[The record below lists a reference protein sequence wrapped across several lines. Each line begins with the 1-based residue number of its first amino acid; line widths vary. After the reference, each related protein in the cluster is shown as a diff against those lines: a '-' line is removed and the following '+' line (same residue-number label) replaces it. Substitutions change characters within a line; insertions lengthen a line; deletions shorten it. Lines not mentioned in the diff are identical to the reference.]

1 MPSELMPQTGDSP
14 PQTPSGS
21 GMSPSGS
28 GMSSSGSGTSS
39 PRRASPKDRKSLPSK
54 EPSKD
59 RSVKSSLGNA
69 VSGMETTKFLR
80 QAASSATS
88 VMTKAASTV
97 SSVTSNVFG
106 EYSPSCDVEKQ
117 KFFEE
122 KEIKGVKYGS
132 VLNLEATPVP
142 NNWGPGVG
150 WLFYP
155 TSDFLNRWDT
165 LLAILVIYV
174 AMMEPIRVGF
184 TIETDRTSEV
194 FGGLYWFELV
204 VDILFIADLF
214 VCLRTCFV
222 VEDEWMNSYLV
233 QDPLQIRLRYYRSWF
248 LMDLIAVFPMA
259 YILEIYEEATPGN
272 ALAANDK
279 NALKFFLRLVRLTK
293 LIRLRRISDLMAR
306 LEHKFPRL
314 FDSYVLIKMFFSILY
329 CAHIIACLWYLCGMA
344 AGEDGWVTGLGDSV
358 DTTSIPRMYLVSF
371 YWSFTTMTT
380 VGYGDISGATALEQ
394 GFSIIAMGIGGFT
407 FALIVGGIG
416 DLITRAGVA
425 EAAYASMMGELKEFL
440 NSKGVEKELSM
451 RVIKYHERLYGNR
464 TVFDEKTIFDRL
476 PESLRSEVVLHMY
489 GGVVSR
495 IPLFSRLNQKALADV
510 CLSLKAYH
518 AAEGEAFTVEGEEA
532 DKMFIIKAGMVK
544 LSVAGDEL
552 QSSPMKGGDF
562 FGLICLAGLSDIRPY
577 TTTAMRQCQL
587 CTLSRDDMQRLIGMH
602 PEMSESLM
610 EFARVRLAEIKA
622 DVAAA
627 RKGAG
632 KTDTSTELESMS
644 QISSADAAERKKRAE
659 QKEKEASEVFQRIH
673 LARFVAAAQTKTNES
688 KLRAMM
694 DKVGGSGGIATFI
707 KKAGKAGA
715 PGPQLS
721 DSPDPKT
728 PSNEGPPKEGGVDVP
743 PVPTV
748 DSLLGSPAGGEGA
761 GSSREFARTLS
772 VAKEA
777 VKKNFEPDS
786 PAVDAGDVMPVVHE
800 GGAEDNAVLAAVRA
814 LSSRLEAQERVLSE
828 VRDKM
833 DAIGR
838 AK

>member
-495 IPLFSRLNQKALADV
+495 IPLFSKLNQKALADV

>member
-329 CAHIIACLWYLCGMA
+329 CAHIIACLWYLCGMS

-495 IPLFSRLNQKALADV
+495 IPLFSKLNQKALADV

-602 PEMSESLM
+602 PEMSERLM

-622 DVAAA
+622 DVAAS
-627 RKGAG
+627 RKGGG

>member
-1 MPSELMPQTGDSP
+1 MPSKLMPQTDDSP

-28 GMSSSGSGTSS
+28 GMSPSGSGTSS
-39 PRRASPKDRKSLPSK
+39 PRASLRAPSK
-54 EPSKD
+54 TPSKN
-59 RSVKSSLGNA
+59 RSLKTGLGSA

-88 VMTKAASTV
+88 AMTKAASTV

-142 NNWGPGVG
+142 NNWGPGAG
-150 WLFYP
+150 WLFFP

-214 VCLRTCFV
+214 ICLRTCFV
-222 VEDEWMNSYLV
+222 VEDEWVNSYLV
-233 QDPLQIRLRYYRSWF
+233 QDPLQIRMRYYRSWF
-248 LMDLIAVFPMA
+248 LLDLIAVFPMA

-306 LEHKFPRL
+306 LEHSFPRL

-329 CAHIIACLWYLCGMA
+329 CAHIIACLWYLVGMA
-344 AGEDGWVTGLGDSV
+344 AGEDGWVAGLGDSV

-425 EAAYASMMGELKEFL
+425 EAAYSSMMGELKEFL
-440 NSKGVEKELSM
+440 NSKGVEKELTM

-476 PESLRSEVVLHMY
+476 PGSLRSEVVLHMY

-495 IPLFSRLNQKALADV
+495 IPLFSKLNQKALADV

-544 LSVAGDEL
+544 LTVAGDEL

-602 PEMSESLM
+602 PEMSERLM

-622 DVAAA
+622 DVAAS
-627 RKGAG
+627 RKGGG
-632 KTDTSTELESMS
+632 KTDTSTEIESMS
-644 QISSADAAERKKRAE
+644 QISSADAAERKKRAD
-659 QKEKEASEVFQRIH
+659 QKKKEASEVFQRIH
-673 LARFVAAAQTKTNES
+673 LARFVAAAQTKTNAS
-688 KLRAMM
+688 KLRARMN
-694 DKVGGSGGIATFI
+694 KAGGSGGLASFL
-707 KKAGKAGA
+707 KKAGTPGD

-728 PSNEGPPKEGGVDVP
+728 PSNEGSPKEGSPKEGGVDVP

-761 GSSREFARTLS
+761 ESSRQFARTLS

-777 VKKNFEPDS
+777 VKKNYEPDS
-786 PAVDAGDVMPVVHE
+786 PAVDAGDVMPVVRE

>member
-1 MPSELMPQTGDSP
+1 MPSKLMPQTDDSP

-28 GMSSSGSGTSS
+28 GTSS
-39 PRRASPKDRKSLPSK
+39 PRASLRAPSK
-54 EPSKD
+54 TPSKN
-59 RSVKSSLGNA
+59 RSLKTGLGSA

-88 VMTKAASTV
+88 AMTKAASTV

-142 NNWGPGVG
+142 NNWGPGAG
-150 WLFYP
+150 WLFFP

-214 VCLRTCFV
+214 ICLRTCFV
-222 VEDEWMNSYLV
+222 VEDEWVNSYLV
-233 QDPLQIRLRYYRSWF
+233 QDPLQIRMRYYRSWF
-248 LMDLIAVFPMA
+248 LLDLIAVFPMA

-306 LEHKFPRL
+306 LEHSFPRL

-329 CAHIIACLWYLCGMA
+329 CAHIIACLWYLVGMA
-344 AGEDGWVTGLGDSV
+344 AGEDGWVAGLGDSV

-425 EAAYASMMGELKEFL
+425 EAAYSSMMGELKEFL
-440 NSKGVEKELSM
+440 NSKGVEKDLAM
-451 RVIKYHERLYGNR
+451 RVIKYHENLYGNR

-476 PESLRSEVVLHMY
+476 PGSLRSEVVLHMY

-495 IPLFSRLNQKALADV
+495 IPLFSKLNQKALADV

-544 LSVAGDEL
+544 LTVAGDEL

-602 PEMSESLM
+602 PEMSERLM

-622 DVAAA
+622 DVAAS
-627 RKGAG
+627 RKGGG
-632 KTDTSTELESMS
+632 KTDTSTEIESMS
-644 QISSADAAERKKRAE
+644 QISSADAAERKKRAD
-659 QKEKEASEVFQRIH
+659 QKKKEASEVFQRIH
-673 LARFVAAAQTKTNES
+673 LARFVAAAQTKTNAS
-688 KLRAMM
+688 KLRARMN
-694 DKVGGSGGIATFI
+694 KAGGSGGLASFL
-707 KKAGKAGA
+707 KKAGTPGD

-728 PSNEGPPKEGGVDVP
+728 PSNEGSPKEGSPKEGGVDVP

-761 GSSREFARTLS
+761 ESSRQFARTLS

-777 VKKNFEPDS
+777 VKKNYEPDS
-786 PAVDAGDVMPVVHE
+786 PAVDAGDVMPVVRE

>member
-28 GMSSSGSGTSS
+28 GMSPSGSGTSS

-495 IPLFSRLNQKALADV
+495 IPLFSKLNQKALADV

>member
-59 RSVKSSLGNA
+59 GSLKSSLGNA

-495 IPLFSRLNQKALADV
+495 IPLFSKLNQKALADV

-602 PEMSESLM
+602 PEMSETLM
-610 EFARVRLAEIKA
+610 EFARVRLAEINA

-644 QISSADAAERKKRAE
+644 QISSADAAEREKRAE

-688 KLRAMM
+688 KLRARM
-694 DKVGGSGGIATFI
+694 DKVGGSGGIASFI
-707 KKAGKAGA
+707 KKASKAGA

-728 PSNEGPPKEGGVDVP
+728 PSNERPPKEGGVDVP

-777 VKKNFEPDS
+777 VKRNFEPDS

>member
-1 MPSELMPQTGDSP
+1 M
-14 PQTPSGS
+14 
-21 GMSPSGS
+21 
-28 GMSSSGSGTSS
+28 
-39 PRRASPKDRKSLPSK
+39 
-54 EPSKD
+54 
-59 RSVKSSLGNA
+59 
-69 VSGMETTKFLR
+69 SGMETTKFLR

-495 IPLFSRLNQKALADV
+495 IPLFSKLNQKALADV

>member
-1 MPSELMPQTGDSP
+1 
-14 PQTPSGS
+14 
-21 GMSPSGS
+21 
-28 GMSSSGSGTSS
+28 
-39 PRRASPKDRKSLPSK
+39 
-54 EPSKD
+54 
-59 RSVKSSLGNA
+59 
-69 VSGMETTKFLR
+69 
-80 QAASSATS
+80 
-88 VMTKAASTV
+88 
-97 SSVTSNVFG
+97 
-106 EYSPSCDVEKQ
+106 
-117 KFFEE
+117 
-122 KEIKGVKYGS
+122 
-132 VLNLEATPVP
+132 
-142 NNWGPGVG
+142 
-150 WLFYP
+150 
-155 TSDFLNRWDT
+155 
-165 LLAILVIYV
+165 
-174 AMMEPIRVGF
+174 
-184 TIETDRTSEV
+184 
-194 FGGLYWFELV
+194 
-204 VDILFIADLF
+204 
-214 VCLRTCFV
+214 
-222 VEDEWMNSYLV
+222 
-233 QDPLQIRLRYYRSWF
+233 
-248 LMDLIAVFPMA
+248 
-259 YILEIYEEATPGN
+259 
-272 ALAANDK
+272 
-279 NALKFFLRLVRLTK
+279 
-293 LIRLRRISDLMAR
+293 
-306 LEHKFPRL
+306 
-314 FDSYVLIKMFFSILY
+314 
-329 CAHIIACLWYLCGMA
+329 
-344 AGEDGWVTGLGDSV
+344 
-358 DTTSIPRMYLVSF
+358 
-371 YWSFTTMTT
+371 
-380 VGYGDISGATALEQ
+380 
-394 GFSIIAMGIGGFT
+394 
-407 FALIVGGIG
+407 
-416 DLITRAGVA
+416 
-425 EAAYASMMGELKEFL
+425 
-440 NSKGVEKELSM
+440 M
-451 RVIKYHERLYGNR
+451 RVIKFHERLYGNR
-464 TVFDEKTIFDRL
+464 TVFDERTIFDRL

-495 IPLFSRLNQKALADV
+495 IPLFSKLKQKALANV

-544 LSVAGDEL
+544 LTVAGDEL

-602 PEMSESLM
+602 PEMSETLM

-694 DKVGGSGGIATFI
+694 DKVGGSGGIASFI
-707 KKAGKAGA
+707 NKAGKAGA

-786 PAVDAGDVMPVVHE
+786 PAVDAGDVTPVVHE

>member
-518 AAEGEAFTVEGEEA
+518 AAEGEAFTVEGDQA

>member
-1 MPSELMPQTGDSP
+1 MPSKLMPQTGDSP

-28 GMSSSGSGTSS
+28 GMSPSGSGTSS
-39 PRRASPKDRKSLPSK
+39 PRASLRAPSK
-54 EPSKD
+54 TPSKN
-59 RSVKSSLGNA
+59 RSLKTGLGSA

-88 VMTKAASTV
+88 AMTKAASTV

-142 NNWGPGVG
+142 NNWGPGAG
-150 WLFYP
+150 WLFFP

-222 VEDEWMNSYLV
+222 VEDEWVNSYLV
-233 QDPLQIRLRYYRSWF
+233 QDPLQIRMRYYRSWF
-248 LMDLIAVFPMA
+248 LLDLIAVFPMA

-306 LEHKFPRL
+306 LEHSFPRL

-329 CAHIIACLWYLCGMA
+329 CAHIIACLWYLVGMA
-344 AGEDGWVTGLGDSV
+344 AGEDGWVAGLGDSV

-425 EAAYASMMGELKEFL
+425 EAAYSSMMGELKEFL
-440 NSKGVEKELSM
+440 NSKGVEKELTM

-476 PESLRSEVVLHMY
+476 PGSLRSEVVLHMY

-495 IPLFSRLNQKALADV
+495 IPLFSKLNQKALADV

-544 LSVAGDEL
+544 LTVAGDEL

-602 PEMSESLM
+602 PEMSERLM

-622 DVAAA
+622 DVAAS
-627 RKGAG
+627 RKGGG
-632 KTDTSTELESMS
+632 KTDTSTEIESMS
-644 QISSADAAERKKRAE
+644 QISSADAAERKKRAD
-659 QKEKEASEVFQRIH
+659 QKKKEASEVFQRIH
-673 LARFVAAAQTKTNES
+673 LARFVAAAQTKTNAS
-688 KLRAMM
+688 KLRARMN
-694 DKVGGSGGIATFI
+694 KAGGSGGLASFL
-707 KKAGKAGA
+707 KKAGTPGD

-728 PSNEGPPKEGGVDVP
+728 PSNEGSPKEGSPKEGGVDVP

-761 GSSREFARTLS
+761 ESSRQFARTLS

-777 VKKNFEPDS
+777 VKKNYEPDS
-786 PAVDAGDVMPVVHE
+786 PAVDAGDVMPVVRE

>member
-1 MPSELMPQTGDSP
+1 MPSKLMPQTDDSP

-28 GMSSSGSGTSS
+28 GTSS
-39 PRRASPKDRKSLPSK
+39 PRASLRAPSK
-54 EPSKD
+54 TPSKN
-59 RSVKSSLGNA
+59 RSLKTGLGSA

-88 VMTKAASTV
+88 AMTKAASTV

-142 NNWGPGVG
+142 NNWGPGAG
-150 WLFYP
+150 WLFFP

-214 VCLRTCFV
+214 ICLRTCFV
-222 VEDEWMNSYLV
+222 VEDEWVNSYLV
-233 QDPLQIRLRYYRSWF
+233 QDPLQIRMRYYRSWF
-248 LMDLIAVFPMA
+248 LLDLIAVFPMA

-306 LEHKFPRL
+306 LEHSFPRL

-329 CAHIIACLWYLCGMA
+329 CAHIIACLWYLVGMA
-344 AGEDGWVTGLGDSV
+344 AGEDGWVAGLGDSV

-425 EAAYASMMGELKEFL
+425 EAAYSSMMGELKEFL
-440 NSKGVEKELSM
+440 NSKGVEKELTM

-476 PESLRSEVVLHMY
+476 PGSLRSEVVLHMY

-495 IPLFSRLNQKALADV
+495 IPLFSKLNQKALADV

-544 LSVAGDEL
+544 LTVAGDEL

-602 PEMSESLM
+602 PEMSERLM

-622 DVAAA
+622 DVAAS
-627 RKGAG
+627 RKGGG
-632 KTDTSTELESMS
+632 KTDTSTEIESMS
-644 QISSADAAERKKRAE
+644 QISSADAAERKKRAD
-659 QKEKEASEVFQRIH
+659 QKKKEASEVFQRIH
-673 LARFVAAAQTKTNES
+673 LARFVAAAQTKTNAS
-688 KLRAMM
+688 KLRARMN
-694 DKVGGSGGIATFI
+694 KAGGSGGLASFL
-707 KKAGKAGA
+707 KKAGTPGD

-728 PSNEGPPKEGGVDVP
+728 PSNEGSPKEGSPKEGGVDVP

-761 GSSREFARTLS
+761 ESSRQFARTLS

-777 VKKNFEPDS
+777 VKKNYEPDS
-786 PAVDAGDVMPVVHE
+786 PAVDAGDVMPVVRE

>member
-1 MPSELMPQTGDSP
+1 MPSKLMPQTGDSP

-28 GMSSSGSGTSS
+28 GTSS
-39 PRRASPKDRKSLPSK
+39 RASSRAPSK
-54 EPSKD
+54 EPSKN
-59 RSVKSSLGNA
+59 RSLKSGLGSA

-88 VMTKAASTV
+88 AMTKAASKV

-142 NNWGPGVG
+142 NKWGPGAG

-204 VDILFIADLF
+204 VDFLFIADLF

-233 QDPLQIRLRYYRSWF
+233 QDPLQIRMRYYRSWF
-248 LMDLIAVFPMA
+248 LLDLIAVFPMA

-306 LEHKFPRL
+306 LEHSFPRL

-329 CAHIIACLWYLCGMA
+329 CAHIIACLWYLCGMS

-425 EAAYASMMGELKEFL
+425 EAAYSSMMSELKEFL
-440 NSKGVEKELSM
+440 NSKGVEKDLAM
-451 RVIKYHERLYGNR
+451 RVIKYHENLYGNR

-476 PESLRSEVVLHMY
+476 PRSLRSEVVLHMY

-495 IPLFSRLNQKALADV
+495 IPLFSNLKEKALADV
-510 CLSLKAYH
+510 CLSLRAYH
-518 AAEGEAFTVEGEEA
+518 AAKGEAFTVEGEEA
-532 DKMFIIKAGMVK
+532 DEMFIIKAGTVK
-544 LSVAGDEL
+544 LTVAGQEL

-602 PEMSESLM
+602 PEMSDRLM

-622 DVAAA
+622 DVAAS
-627 RKGAG
+627 RKGRA
-632 KTDTSTELESMS
+632 KTDTSTEIESMS
-644 QISSADAAERKKRAE
+644 QITSADTAEKKKRAE
-659 QKEKEASEVFQRIH
+659 QNKKNASEVFQRIH
-673 LARFVAAAQTKTNES
+673 LARFVAAAQTKTSTS
-688 KLRAMM
+688 KLRSRMNM
-694 DKVGGSGGIATFI
+694 VSGKGGGLASFIA
-707 KKAGKAGA
+707 KAGA
-715 PGPQLS
+715 SEAGAESPEPQ
-721 DSPDPKT
+721 T
-728 PSNEGPPKEGGVDVP
+728 PPKGSPPKQGGVDAP
-743 PVPTV
+743 EVPTV
-748 DSLLGSPAGGEGA
+748 DSLLGSPAGPEGGA
-761 GSSREFARTLS
+761 GNRNFERTLS

-777 VKKNFEPDS
+777 VKKNFEPDA
-786 PAVDAGDVMPVVHE
+786 AVADVEDVVPVVRE
-800 GGAEDNAVLAAVRA
+800 ADVENAVLSAVRA

-833 DAIGR
+833 DALGG

>member
-1 MPSELMPQTGDSP
+1 MPSKLMPQTGDSP

-28 GMSSSGSGTSS
+28 GMSPSGSGTSS
-39 PRRASPKDRKSLPSK
+39 PRASFSKNRSLK
-54 EPSKD
+54 TG
-59 RSVKSSLGNA
+59 LGSA

-88 VMTKAASTV
+88 AMTKAASTV

-142 NNWGPGVG
+142 NNWGPGAG
-150 WLFYP
+150 WLFFP

-222 VEDEWMNSYLV
+222 VEDEWVNSYLV
-233 QDPLQIRLRYYRSWF
+233 QDPLQIRMRYYRSWF
-248 LMDLIAVFPMA
+248 LLDLIAVFPMA

-306 LEHKFPRL
+306 LEHSFPRL

-329 CAHIIACLWYLCGMA
+329 CAHIIACLWYLVGMA
-344 AGEDGWVTGLGDSV
+344 AGEDGWVAGLGDSV

-425 EAAYASMMGELKEFL
+425 EAAYSSMMGELKEFL
-440 NSKGVEKELSM
+440 NSKGVEKELTM

-476 PESLRSEVVLHMY
+476 PGSLRSEVVLHMY

-495 IPLFSRLNQKALADV
+495 IPLFSKLNQKALADV

-544 LSVAGDEL
+544 LTVAGDEL

-602 PEMSESLM
+602 PEMSERLM

-622 DVAAA
+622 DVAAS
-627 RKGAG
+627 RKGGG
-632 KTDTSTELESMS
+632 KTDTSTEIESMS
-644 QISSADAAERKKRAE
+644 QISSADAAERKKRAD
-659 QKEKEASEVFQRIH
+659 QKKKEASEVFQRIH
-673 LARFVAAAQTKTNES
+673 LARFVAAAQTKTNAS
-688 KLRAMM
+688 KLRARMN
-694 DKVGGSGGIATFI
+694 KAGGSGGLASFL
-707 KKAGKAGA
+707 KKAGTPGD

-728 PSNEGPPKEGGVDVP
+728 PSNEGSPKEGSPKEGGVDVP

-761 GSSREFARTLS
+761 ESSRQFARTLS

-777 VKKNFEPDS
+777 VKKNYEPDS
-786 PAVDAGDVMPVVHE
+786 PAVDAGDVMPVVRE

>member
-1 MPSELMPQTGDSP
+1 MPSKLMPQTGDSP

-28 GMSSSGSGTSS
+28 GTSS
-39 PRRASPKDRKSLPSK
+39 PRASLRAPSK
-54 EPSKD
+54 TPSKN
-59 RSVKSSLGNA
+59 RSLKTGLGSA

-88 VMTKAASTV
+88 AMTKAASTV
-97 SSVTSNVFG
+97 TSVTSNVFG

-142 NNWGPGVG
+142 NNWGPGAG
-150 WLFYP
+150 WLFFP

-214 VCLRTCFV
+214 ICLRTCFV
-222 VEDEWMNSYLV
+222 VEDEWVNSYLV
-233 QDPLQIRLRYYRSWF
+233 QDPLQIRMRYYRSWF
-248 LMDLIAVFPMA
+248 LLDLIAVFPMA

-306 LEHKFPRL
+306 LEHSFPRL

-329 CAHIIACLWYLCGMA
+329 CAHIIACLWYLVGMA
-344 AGEDGWVTGLGDSV
+344 AGEDGWVAGLGDSV

-425 EAAYASMMGELKEFL
+425 EAAYSSMMGELKEFL
-440 NSKGVEKELSM
+440 NSKGVEKELTM

-476 PESLRSEVVLHMY
+476 PGSLRSEVVLHMY

-495 IPLFSRLNQKALADV
+495 IPLFSKLNQKALADV

-544 LSVAGDEL
+544 LTVAGDEL

-602 PEMSESLM
+602 PEMSERLM

-622 DVAAA
+622 DVAAS
-627 RKGAG
+627 RKGGG
-632 KTDTSTELESMS
+632 KTDTSTEIESMS
-644 QISSADAAERKKRAE
+644 QISSADAAERKKRAD
-659 QKEKEASEVFQRIH
+659 QKKKEASEVFQRIH
-673 LARFVAAAQTKTNES
+673 LARFVAAAQTKTNAS
-688 KLRAMM
+688 KLRARMN
-694 DKVGGSGGIATFI
+694 KAGGSGGLASFL
-707 KKAGKAGA
+707 KKAGTPGD

-728 PSNEGPPKEGGVDVP
+728 PSNEGSPKEGSPKEGGVDVP

-761 GSSREFARTLS
+761 ESSRQFARTLS

-777 VKKNFEPDS
+777 VKKNYEPDS
-786 PAVDAGDVMPVVHE
+786 PAVDAGDVMPVVRE

>member
-1 MPSELMPQTGDSP
+1 
-14 PQTPSGS
+14 
-21 GMSPSGS
+21 
-28 GMSSSGSGTSS
+28 
-39 PRRASPKDRKSLPSK
+39 
-54 EPSKD
+54 
-59 RSVKSSLGNA
+59 
-69 VSGMETTKFLR
+69 
-80 QAASSATS
+80 
-88 VMTKAASTV
+88 
-97 SSVTSNVFG
+97 
-106 EYSPSCDVEKQ
+106 
-117 KFFEE
+117 
-122 KEIKGVKYGS
+122 
-132 VLNLEATPVP
+132 
-142 NNWGPGVG
+142 
-150 WLFYP
+150 
-155 TSDFLNRWDT
+155 
-165 LLAILVIYV
+165 
-174 AMMEPIRVGF
+174 
-184 TIETDRTSEV
+184 
-194 FGGLYWFELV
+194 
-204 VDILFIADLF
+204 
-214 VCLRTCFV
+214 
-222 VEDEWMNSYLV
+222 
-233 QDPLQIRLRYYRSWF
+233 
-248 LMDLIAVFPMA
+248 
-259 YILEIYEEATPGN
+259 
-272 ALAANDK
+272 
-279 NALKFFLRLVRLTK
+279 
-293 LIRLRRISDLMAR
+293 
-306 LEHKFPRL
+306 
-314 FDSYVLIKMFFSILY
+314 
-329 CAHIIACLWYLCGMA
+329 
-344 AGEDGWVTGLGDSV
+344 
-358 DTTSIPRMYLVSF
+358 
-371 YWSFTTMTT
+371 
-380 VGYGDISGATALEQ
+380 
-394 GFSIIAMGIGGFT
+394 
-407 FALIVGGIG
+407 
-416 DLITRAGVA
+416 
-425 EAAYASMMGELKEFL
+425 
-440 NSKGVEKELSM
+440 
-451 RVIKYHERLYGNR
+451 
-464 TVFDEKTIFDRL
+464 
-476 PESLRSEVVLHMY
+476 
-489 GGVVSR
+489 
-495 IPLFSRLNQKALADV
+495 
-510 CLSLKAYH
+510 
-518 AAEGEAFTVEGEEA
+518 
-532 DKMFIIKAGMVK
+532 MFIIKAGMVK

>member
-1 MPSELMPQTGDSP
+1 
-14 PQTPSGS
+14 
-21 GMSPSGS
+21 
-28 GMSSSGSGTSS
+28 
-39 PRRASPKDRKSLPSK
+39 
-54 EPSKD
+54 
-59 RSVKSSLGNA
+59 
-69 VSGMETTKFLR
+69 METTKFLR

-88 VMTKAASTV
+88 AMTKAASKV

-142 NNWGPGVG
+142 NNWGPGAG
-150 WLFYP
+150 WLFFP

-233 QDPLQIRLRYYRSWF
+233 QDPLQIRVRYYRSWF
-248 LMDLIAVFPMA
+248 LLDLIAVFPMA

-306 LEHKFPRL
+306 LEHSFPRL

-329 CAHIIACLWYLCGMA
+329 CAHIIACLWYLCGMS

-407 FALIVGGIG
+407 FALIVGSIG

-425 EAAYASMMGELKEFL
+425 EAAYSSMMGELKEFL
-440 NSKGVEKELSM
+440 NSKGVEKELTM

-476 PESLRSEVVLHMY
+476 PGSLRSEVVLHMY

-495 IPLFSRLNQKALADV
+495 IPLFSKLNQKALADV

-602 PEMSESLM
+602 PEMSERLM

-622 DVAAA
+622 DVAAS
-627 RKGAG
+627 RKGGG

-673 LARFVAAAQTKTNES
+673 LARFVAAAQTKTNAS
-688 KLRAMM
+688 KLRARM
-694 DKVGGSGGIATFI
+694 DKVGGSGGLASFL
-707 KKAGKAGA
+707 KKAGTSGA
-715 PGPQLS
+715 PGSQLS

-728 PSNEGPPKEGGVDVP
+728 LPNEGSPKEGGVDVP

-777 VKKNFEPDS
+777 VKKNFEPNS
-786 PAVDAGDVMPVVHE
+786 PAVDAGDVVPVVHE
-800 GGAEDNAVLAAVRA
+800 GGAEENAVLAAVRA

>member
-1 MPSELMPQTGDSP
+1 
-14 PQTPSGS
+14 
-21 GMSPSGS
+21 
-28 GMSSSGSGTSS
+28 
-39 PRRASPKDRKSLPSK
+39 
-54 EPSKD
+54 
-59 RSVKSSLGNA
+59 
-69 VSGMETTKFLR
+69 METTKFLR

-88 VMTKAASTV
+88 AMTKAASKV

-142 NNWGPGVG
+142 NNWGPGAG
-150 WLFYP
+150 WLFFP

-194 FGGLYWFELV
+194 FGGLYWFEFV

-233 QDPLQIRLRYYRSWF
+233 QDPLQIRMRYYRSWF
-248 LMDLIAVFPMA
+248 LLDLIAVFPMA

-306 LEHKFPRL
+306 LEHSFPRL

-329 CAHIIACLWYLCGMA
+329 CAHIIACLWYLVGMA
-344 AGEDGWVTGLGDSV
+344 AGEDGWVAGLGDSV

-425 EAAYASMMGELKEFL
+425 EAAYSSMMGELKEFL
-440 NSKGVEKELSM
+440 NSKGVEKELTM

-476 PESLRSEVVLHMY
+476 PGSLRSEVVLHMY

-495 IPLFSRLNQKALADV
+495 IPLFSKLNQKALADV

-544 LSVAGDEL
+544 LTVAGDEL

-602 PEMSESLM
+602 PEMSERLM

-622 DVAAA
+622 DVAAS
-627 RKGAG
+627 RKGGG

-673 LARFVAAAQTKTNES
+673 LARFVAAAQTKTNAS
-688 KLRAMM
+688 KLRARME
-694 DKVGGSGGIATFI
+694 KVGGSGGLASFL
-707 KKAGKAGA
+707 KKAGTPGD

-728 PSNEGPPKEGGVDVP
+728 PSNEGSPKEGSPKEGGVDVP

-761 GSSREFARTLS
+761 GSSRQFARTLS

-777 VKKNFEPDS
+777 VKKNYEPDS

>member
-106 EYSPSCDVEKQ
+106 EYSPSCDVEKR

-425 EAAYASMMGELKEFL
+425 EAAYSSMMGELKEFL

-495 IPLFSRLNQKALADV
+495 IPLFSKLNQKALADV

-587 CTLSRDDMQRLIGMH
+587 CTLSRTTCSGSSGCTGDERDADGVCARAPGGDQRGRGGCAQGSRQDGHLHRARVDVADLLCGRGGAGETRGTEGEGSLGGV
-602 PEMSESLM
+602 PEDPPGAFRGGGADQDERVQAPGEDGQGGRERRHRFVHQEGRQGRRSRAPALGLARTEDALERGTAERRRRRRPPGADRGQSARLARGRRGRR
-610 EFARVRLAEIKA
+610 EFARVRAH
-622 DVAAA
+622 
-627 RKGAG
+627 
-632 KTDTSTELESMS
+632 
-644 QISSADAAERKKRAE
+644 AERRQGGGE
-659 QKEKEASEVFQRIH
+659 EE
-673 LARFVAAAQTKTNES
+673 
-688 KLRAMM
+688 LRAR
-694 DKVGGSGGIATFI
+694 
-707 KKAGKAGA
+707 
-715 PGPQLS
+715 L
-721 DSPDPKT
+721 
-728 PSNEGPPKEGGVDVP
+728 
-743 PVPTV
+743 
-748 DSLLGSPAGGEGA
+748 AGGGRRGRDARGA
-761 GSSREFARTLS
+761 RGRR
-772 VAKEA
+772 
-777 VKKNFEPDS
+777 
-786 PAVDAGDVMPVVHE
+786 
-800 GGAEDNAVLAAVRA
+800 GG
-814 LSSRLEAQERVLSE
+814 
-828 VRDKM
+828 
-833 DAIGR
+833 
-838 AK
+838 

>member
-495 IPLFSRLNQKALADV
+495 IPLFSKLNQKALADV

-610 EFARVRLAEIKA
+610 EFARVRLAEINA

-644 QISSADAAERKKRAE
+644 QISSADAAEREKRAE

-688 KLRAMM
+688 KLRARM
-694 DKVGGSGGIATFI
+694 DKVGGSGGIASFI

-721 DSPDPKT
+721 DSPEPKT

>member
-495 IPLFSRLNQKALADV
+495 IPLFSKLNQKALADV

-518 AAEGEAFTVEGEEA
+518 AAEGEAFTVEGDQA

-694 DKVGGSGGIATFI
+694 DKVGGSGGITSFI

>member
-1 MPSELMPQTGDSP
+1 MPSKLMPQTGDSP

-28 GMSSSGSGTSS
+28 GMSPSGSGTSS
-39 PRRASPKDRKSLPSK
+39 PRASLRAPSK
-54 EPSKD
+54 TPSKN
-59 RSVKSSLGNA
+59 RSLKTGLGSA

-88 VMTKAASTV
+88 AMTKAASTV
-97 SSVTSNVFG
+97 TSVTSNVFG

-142 NNWGPGVG
+142 NNWGPGAG
-150 WLFYP
+150 WLFFP

-214 VCLRTCFV
+214 ICLRTCFV
-222 VEDEWMNSYLV
+222 VEDEWVNSYLV
-233 QDPLQIRLRYYRSWF
+233 QDPLQIRMRYYRSWF
-248 LMDLIAVFPMA
+248 LLDLIAVFPMA

-306 LEHKFPRL
+306 LEHSFPRL

-329 CAHIIACLWYLCGMA
+329 CAHIIACLWYLVGMA
-344 AGEDGWVTGLGDSV
+344 AGEDGWVAGLGDSV

-425 EAAYASMMGELKEFL
+425 EAAYSSMMGELKEFL
-440 NSKGVEKELSM
+440 NSKGVEKELTM

-476 PESLRSEVVLHMY
+476 PGSLRSEVVLHMY

-495 IPLFSRLNQKALADV
+495 IPLFSKLNQKALADV

-544 LSVAGDEL
+544 LTVAGEEL

-602 PEMSESLM
+602 PEMSERLM

-622 DVAAA
+622 DVAAS
-627 RKGAG
+627 RKGGG
-632 KTDTSTELESMS
+632 KTDTSTEIESMS
-644 QISSADAAERKKRAE
+644 QISSADAAERKKRAD
-659 QKEKEASEVFQRIH
+659 QKKKEASEVFQRIH
-673 LARFVAAAQTKTNES
+673 LARFVAAAQTKTNAS
-688 KLRAMM
+688 KLRARMN
-694 DKVGGSGGIATFI
+694 KAGGSGGLASFL
-707 KKAGKAGA
+707 KKAGTPGD

-728 PSNEGPPKEGGVDVP
+728 PSNEGSPKEGSPKEGGVDVP

-761 GSSREFARTLS
+761 ESSRQFARTLS

-777 VKKNFEPDS
+777 VKKNYEPDS
-786 PAVDAGDVMPVVHE
+786 PAVDAGDVMPVVRE

>member
-495 IPLFSRLNQKALADV
+495 IPLFSKLNQKALADV

-694 DKVGGSGGIATFI
+694 DKVGGSGGIASFI

>member
-1 MPSELMPQTGDSP
+1 MPSKLMPQTGDSP

-28 GMSSSGSGTSS
+28 GMSPSGSGTSS
-39 PRRASPKDRKSLPSK
+39 PRASFSKNRSLK
-54 EPSKD
+54 TG
-59 RSVKSSLGNA
+59 LGSA

-88 VMTKAASTV
+88 AMTKAASTV
-97 SSVTSNVFG
+97 TSVTSNVFG

-142 NNWGPGVG
+142 NNWGPGAG
-150 WLFYP
+150 WLFFP

-214 VCLRTCFV
+214 ICLRTCFV
-222 VEDEWMNSYLV
+222 VEDEWVNSYLV
-233 QDPLQIRLRYYRSWF
+233 QDPLQIRMRYYRSWF
-248 LMDLIAVFPMA
+248 LLDLIAVFPMA

-306 LEHKFPRL
+306 LEHSFPRL

-329 CAHIIACLWYLCGMA
+329 CAHIIACLWYLVGMA
-344 AGEDGWVTGLGDSV
+344 AGEDGWVAGLGDSV

-425 EAAYASMMGELKEFL
+425 EAAYSSMMGELKEFL
-440 NSKGVEKELSM
+440 NSKGVEKELTM

-476 PESLRSEVVLHMY
+476 PGSLRSEVVLHMY

-495 IPLFSRLNQKALADV
+495 IPLFSKLNQKALADV

-544 LSVAGDEL
+544 LTVAGDEL

-602 PEMSESLM
+602 PEMSERLM

-622 DVAAA
+622 DVAAS
-627 RKGAG
+627 RKGGG
-632 KTDTSTELESMS
+632 KTDTSTEIESMS
-644 QISSADAAERKKRAE
+644 QISSADAAERKKRAD
-659 QKEKEASEVFQRIH
+659 QKKKEASEVFQRIH
-673 LARFVAAAQTKTNES
+673 LARFVAAAQTKTNAS
-688 KLRAMM
+688 KLRARMN
-694 DKVGGSGGIATFI
+694 KAGGSGGLASFL
-707 KKAGKAGA
+707 KKAGTPGD

-728 PSNEGPPKEGGVDVP
+728 PSNEGSPKEGSPKEGGVDVP

-761 GSSREFARTLS
+761 ESSRQFARTLS

-777 VKKNFEPDS
+777 VKKNYEPDS
-786 PAVDAGDVMPVVHE
+786 PAVDAGDVMPVVRE

>member
-495 IPLFSRLNQKALADV
+495 IPLFSKLNQKALADV

-688 KLRAMM
+688 KLRVMM
-694 DKVGGSGGIATFI
+694 DKVGGSGGIASFI

-721 DSPDPKT
+721 DSPEPKT

>member
-1 MPSELMPQTGDSP
+1 MPSKLMPQTGDSP

-21 GMSPSGS
+21 GMSRSGS
-28 GMSSSGSGTSS
+28 GMSLSGSGTSS
-39 PRRASPKDRKSLPSK
+39 PRASSRAPSK
-54 EPSKD
+54 APSKN
-59 RSVKSSLGNA
+59 RSLKSGLGSA

-88 VMTKAASTV
+88 AMTKAASTV

-122 KEIKGVKYGS
+122 KEIRGVKYGS

-142 NNWGPGVG
+142 NNWGPGAG
-150 WLFYP
+150 WLFFP

-233 QDPLQIRLRYYRSWF
+233 QDPLQIRMRYYRSWF
-248 LMDLIAVFPMA
+248 LLDLIAVFPMA

-306 LEHKFPRL
+306 LEHSFPRL

-329 CAHIIACLWYLCGMA
+329 CAHIIACLWYLVGRSV
-344 AGEDGWVTGLGDSV
+344 GEDGWVAGLGDSV

-425 EAAYASMMGELKEFL
+425 EAAYSSMMGELKEFL
-440 NSKGVEKELSM
+440 SSKGVDKDLSM
-451 RVIKYHERLYGNR
+451 RVIKFHERLYGNR
-464 TVFDEKTIFDRL
+464 TVFDERTIFDRL

-495 IPLFSRLNQKALADV
+495 IPLFSKLKQKALANV

-544 LSVAGDEL
+544 LTVTGDEL

-587 CTLSRDDMQRLIGMH
+587 CTLSRDDMQRLIEMH
-602 PEMSESLM
+602 PEMSERLM

-622 DVAAA
+622 DVAAS
-627 RKGAG
+627 RKGGG
-632 KTDTSTELESMS
+632 KTDTSTEIESMS
-644 QISSADAAERKKRAE
+644 QISSADAAERNKRAD
-659 QKEKEASEVFQRIH
+659 QKKKEASEVFQRIH
-673 LARFVAAAQTKTNES
+673 LARFVAAAQTKTNAS
-688 KLRAMM
+688 KLRARME
-694 DKVGGSGGIATFI
+694 KVGGSGGLASFL
-707 KKAGKAGA
+707 KKAGT
-715 PGPQLS
+715 LS

-728 PSNEGPPKEGGVDVP
+728 PSNEGSPKEGSPKEGGVDVP

-761 GSSREFARTLS
+761 ASSRQFARTLS

-777 VKKNFEPDS
+777 VKKNYEPDS

>member
-1 MPSELMPQTGDSP
+1 
-14 PQTPSGS
+14 
-21 GMSPSGS
+21 
-28 GMSSSGSGTSS
+28 
-39 PRRASPKDRKSLPSK
+39 
-54 EPSKD
+54 
-59 RSVKSSLGNA
+59 
-69 VSGMETTKFLR
+69 METSRFLR
-80 QAASSATS
+80 DAASSAS
-88 VMTKAASTV
+88 SAMTKAASKVT
-97 SSVTSNVFG
+97 SVTSNVFG
-106 EYSPSCDVEKQ
+106 EYSPSCGVEKQ
-117 KFFEE
+117 TFFEE

-132 VLNLEATPVP
+132 VLNLEAAPIP
-142 NNWGPGVG
+142 NKWGPGAG
-150 WLFYP
+150 WLFFP
-155 TSDFLNRWDT
+155 ASDFLNRWDS

-184 TIETDRTSEV
+184 TIETDRESEV
-194 FGGLYWFELV
+194 YGGLYWFEFV
-204 VDILFIADLF
+204 VDMLFIADLF
-214 VCLRTCFV
+214 VCLRTCFI

-233 QDPLQIRLRYYRSWF
+233 QDPVQIRKVYYRSWF
-248 LMDLIAVFPMA
+248 LLDLVAVFPMA
-259 YILEIYEEATPGN
+259 YILEIYEAATPGD

-329 CAHIIACLWYLCGMA
+329 CAHIIACLWYLCGVA
-344 AGEDGWVTGLGDSV
+344 VGEDGWVAGLGDSV
-358 DTTSIPRMYLVSF
+358 DPTSIPRMYLVSF

-425 EAAYASMMGELKEFL
+425 EAAYSSMMGELKEFL
-440 NSKGVEKELSM
+440 SSKGVDKDLSM
-451 RVIKYHERLYGNR
+451 RVIKFHERLYGNR
-464 TVFDEKTIFDRL
+464 TVFDERTIFDRL

-495 IPLFSRLNQKALADV
+495 IPLFSKLKQKALANV

-544 LSVAGDEL
+544 LTVAGDEL

-577 TTTAMRQCQL
+577 TTTALRQCQL

-602 PEMSESLM
+602 PEMSERLM
-610 EFARVRLAEIKA
+610 EFARARLAEIKA
-622 DVAAA
+622 DVAAS
-627 RKGAG
+627 RKHREG
-632 KTDTSTELESMS
+632 KTDTFTELESMS
-644 QISSADAAERKKRAE
+644 QISSSDAAENKRRAE
-659 QKEKEASEVFQRIH
+659 QKQKEAWEVFQRIH
-673 LARFVAAAQTKTNES
+673 LARFVAATQTKTQLS
-688 KLRAMM
+688 KLRARMNM
-694 DKVGGSGGIATFI
+694 VSGKGGSLASFLE
-707 KKAGKAGA
+707 KAGT
-715 PGPQLS
+715 

-728 PSNEGPPKEGGVDVP
+728 PSGEAHPDEGSTKEGGVDVSG
-743 PVPTV
+743 VPTV
-748 DSLLGSPAGGEGA
+748 DSLLGSPAGGEG
-761 GSSREFARTLS
+761 GGGDRKFVRTLS

-786 PAVDAGDVMPVVHE
+786 PTADAEDVMPVVRE
-800 GGAEDNAVLAAVRA
+800 EAAGENAVLAAVRA

-833 DAIGR
+833 EQFGR

>member
-21 GMSPSGS
+21 AGS
-28 GMSSSGSGTSS
+28 GMSLSGSGTSS
-39 PRRASPKDRKSLPSK
+39 PRASSRAPSK
-54 EPSKD
+54 APSKN
-59 RSVKSSLGNA
+59 RSLKSGLGSA

-142 NNWGPGVG
+142 NNWGPGAG
-150 WLFYP
+150 WLFFP

-233 QDPLQIRLRYYRSWF
+233 QDPLQIRMRYYRSWF
-248 LMDLIAVFPMA
+248 LLDLIAVFPMA

-306 LEHKFPRL
+306 LEHSFPRL

-329 CAHIIACLWYLCGMA
+329 CAHIIACLWYLVGRSV
-344 AGEDGWVTGLGDSV
+344 GEDGWVAGLGDSV

-425 EAAYASMMGELKEFL
+425 EAAYSSMMGELKEFL
-440 NSKGVEKELSM
+440 SSKGVDKDLSM
-451 RVIKYHERLYGNR
+451 RVIKFHERLYGNR
-464 TVFDEKTIFDRL
+464 TVFDERTIFDRL

-495 IPLFSRLNQKALADV
+495 IPLFSKLKQKALANV

-544 LSVAGDEL
+544 LTVTGDEL

-587 CTLSRDDMQRLIGMH
+587 CTLSRDDMQRLIEMH
-602 PEMSESLM
+602 PEMSERLM

-622 DVAAA
+622 DVAAS
-627 RKGAG
+627 RKGGG
-632 KTDTSTELESMS
+632 KTDTSTEIESMS
-644 QISSADAAERKKRAE
+644 QISSSDAAERKKRAD
-659 QKEKEASEVFQRIH
+659 QKKKEASEVFQRIH
-673 LARFVAAAQTKTNES
+673 LARFVAAAQTKTNAS
-688 KLRAMM
+688 KLRARME
-694 DKVGGSGGIATFI
+694 KVGGSGGLASFL
-707 KKAGKAGA
+707 KKAGTPGD

-728 PSNEGPPKEGGVDVP
+728 PSNEGSPKEGSPKEGGVDVP

-761 GSSREFARTLS
+761 ASSRQFARTLS

-777 VKKNFEPDS
+777 VKKNYEPDS

>member
-1 MPSELMPQTGDSP
+1 MPSKLMPQTGDSP

-28 GMSSSGSGTSS
+28 GTSS
-39 PRRASPKDRKSLPSK
+39 PRESLRAPSK
-54 EPSKD
+54 TPSKN
-59 RSVKSSLGNA
+59 RSLKTGLGSA

-88 VMTKAASTV
+88 AMTKAASTV
-97 SSVTSNVFG
+97 TSVTSNVFG

-142 NNWGPGVG
+142 NKWGPGAG
-150 WLFYP
+150 WLFFP

-222 VEDEWMNSYLV
+222 VEDEWVNSYLV
-233 QDPLQIRLRYYRSWF
+233 QDPLQIRMRYYRSWF
-248 LMDLIAVFPMA
+248 LLDLIAVFPMA

-306 LEHKFPRL
+306 LEHSFPRL

-329 CAHIIACLWYLCGMA
+329 CAHIIACLWYLVGMA
-344 AGEDGWVTGLGDSV
+344 AGEDGWVAGLGDSV

-416 DLITRAGVA
+416 DVITRAGVA
-425 EAAYASMMGELKEFL
+425 EAAYSSMMGELKEFL
-440 NSKGVEKELSM
+440 NSKGVEKELTM

-476 PESLRSEVVLHMY
+476 PGSLRSEVVLHMY

-495 IPLFSRLNQKALADV
+495 IPLFSKLNQKALADV

-518 AAEGEAFTVEGEEA
+518 AAEGEAFTVEGEDA

-544 LSVAGDEL
+544 LTVAGDEL

-602 PEMSESLM
+602 PEMSERLM

-622 DVAAA
+622 DVAAS
-627 RKGAG
+627 RKGGG
-632 KTDTSTELESMS
+632 KTDTSTEIESMS
-644 QISSADAAERKKRAE
+644 QISSADAAERKKRAD
-659 QKEKEASEVFQRIH
+659 QKKKEASEVFQRIH
-673 LARFVAAAQTKTNES
+673 LARFVAAAQTKTNAS
-688 KLRAMM
+688 KLRARMN
-694 DKVGGSGGIATFI
+694 KVGGSGGLASFL
-707 KKAGKAGA
+707 KKAGTPGD

-728 PSNEGPPKEGGVDVP
+728 PSNEGSPKEGSPKEGGVDVP

-761 GSSREFARTLS
+761 ESSRQFARTLS

-777 VKKNFEPDS
+777 VKKNYEPDS
-786 PAVDAGDVMPVVHE
+786 PAVDAGDVMPVVRE

>member
-80 QAASSATS
+80 QAAFVITDVAEL
-88 VMTKAASTV
+88 AASTV

-495 IPLFSRLNQKALADV
+495 IPLFSKLNQKALADV

-800 GGAEDNAVLAAVRA
+800 GGGGGNAVLAAVRA

>member
-1 MPSELMPQTGDSP
+1 M
-14 PQTPSGS
+14 
-21 GMSPSGS
+21 
-28 GMSSSGSGTSS
+28 
-39 PRRASPKDRKSLPSK
+39 
-54 EPSKD
+54 
-59 RSVKSSLGNA
+59 KSSLGNA

-495 IPLFSRLNQKALADV
+495 IPLFSKLNQKALADV